1 MGSEAEKIFTS
12 FNLSEDKK
20 KSYEAVLKKF
30 DEYFIPRRNII
41 HERACFYQ
49 RGQQP
54 GETAEQ
60 YIRVLYEV
68 AEHCEFGDKRDEH
81 IRDRLVVGIQDKE
94 LSRKFQLKADLTL
107 QEVTEQIRQAEE
119 INKHVSLQSS
129 APEAMAVN
137 MVRRQSGPH
146 TDRQGRYRPR
156 QDASSRQGT
165 YKMEGCG
172 KCGGLLDTEPV
183 KIVLQEGAQPYAVHT
198 ARRIP
203 LPLVPLVKK
212 ELHRME
218 SEGIIEKRLAK
229 ALAVIK
235 AAGLKLNE
243 RKCKFRRDQI
253 RFLGHVLDKNGVRP
267 DPDKVA
273 GIENFPQ
280 PQNNT
285 ELKRFLE
292 QSYGDENSHQ
302 DVAAH
307 IDVVISQVPA
317 TSQRISEIR
326 ESTAN
331 DPQLQTVRSFIK
343 SGWPEYIDKDNLKPG
358 WPDMDKIQ
366 QADASAKQKQAH
378 FYNRRHGVRCLP
390 PLSPGDPVLTKLDGQ
405 KQWTRPAVIQGTS
418 STPRS
423 YIVETAQG
431 ERYRRN
437 RRHLLAVPHR
447 ATPENVDPVANSQT
461 VDSEMTNK
469 EPAVIT
475 LETVTSGS
483 GMTRSG
489 RVSRPAAKLDL

>member
-1 MGSEAEKIFTS
+1 MGSEAEKLFTS
-12 FNLSEDKK
+12 FNLSEDEK

-68 AEHCEFGDKRDEH
+68 AEHREFGDKRDEH

-94 LSRKFQLKADLTL
+94 LSRKFQLKEDLTL

-146 TDRQGRYRPR
+146 TDRPGRYRPR

-172 KCGGLLDTEPV
+172 KCDVTVVNQSTYKMMKPKIELQLPNTRFVSPGGDLKCMGLFQATTKYKEQQYTFNVYVIEGKVSCLLGRHEAVEMGLVIRVNEVSTVFSSGGLLDTEPV

-218 SEGIIEKRLAK
+218 SEGIIE
-229 ALAVIK
+229 
-235 AAGLKLNE
+235 
-243 RKCKFRRDQI
+243 
-253 RFLGHVLDKNGVRP
+253 
-267 DPDKVA
+267 
-273 GIENFPQ
+273 
-280 PQNNT
+280 
-285 ELKRFLE
+285 
-292 QSYGDENSHQ
+292 
-302 DVAAH
+302 
-307 IDVVISQVPA
+307 
-317 TSQRISEIR
+317 
-326 ESTAN
+326 
-331 DPQLQTVRSFIK
+331 
-343 SGWPEYIDKDNLKPG
+343 KDNLKPG

-475 LETVTSGS
+475 PETVTSGS